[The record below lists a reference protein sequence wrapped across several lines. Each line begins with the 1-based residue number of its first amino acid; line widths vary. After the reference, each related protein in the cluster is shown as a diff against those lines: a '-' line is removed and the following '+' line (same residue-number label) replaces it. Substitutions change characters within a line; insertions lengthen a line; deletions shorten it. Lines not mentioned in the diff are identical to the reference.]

1 MLYNSFFLSIR
12 LLISKKSVPLHRV
25 FHSIRFKVNKGWSKA
40 LLLFLCPYVS
50 LTFFDQLFPLFIVD
64 TSTVRKARPGNKLYH
79 LKHRR
84 FIFMMPMKRYHQSWL
99 PAMFDDFFDN
109 EWMKKTNAT
118 APAINVIESDTEYKV
133 EVAAPG
139 MNKEDFN
146 IHVDESGNLVIAME
160 KKTEKKEEDKKSRYL
175 RREFSYTKFQQTL
188 ILPEDV
194 VKDTINASMND
205 GVLNIELP
213 RKTPEAKSNITKV
226 IEIK

>member
-1 MLYNSFFLSIR
+1 
-12 LLISKKSVPLHRV
+12 
-25 FHSIRFKVNKGWSKA
+25 
-40 LLLFLCPYVS
+40 
-50 LTFFDQLFPLFIVD
+50 
-64 TSTVRKARPGNKLYH
+64 
-79 LKHRR
+79 
-84 FIFMMPMKRYHQSWL
+84 MKRYHQSWL

-109 EWMKKTNAT
+109 DWMKKTNAT
-118 APAINVIESDTEYKV
+118 APAINVIETDTEYKV

-146 IHVDESGNLVIAME
+146 VHVDENGNLVIAME
-160 KKTEKKEEDKKSRYL
+160 KKSEKKEDDKKSRYL

-194 VKDTINASMND
+194 IKEKIQASVNE

-213 RKTPEAKSNITKV
+213 RSAPKEKTKTTQT

>member
-1 MLYNSFFLSIR
+1 
-12 LLISKKSVPLHRV
+12 
-25 FHSIRFKVNKGWSKA
+25 
-40 LLLFLCPYVS
+40 
-50 LTFFDQLFPLFIVD
+50 
-64 TSTVRKARPGNKLYH
+64 
-79 LKHRR
+79 
-84 FIFMMPMKRYHQSWL
+84 
-99 PAMFDDFFDN
+99 MFDDFFDN

-146 IHVDESGNLVIAME
+146 VHVDENGNLVIAME
-160 KKTEKKEEDKKSRYL
+160 KKCECKEKEECKDKEKECKEKDKKSRYL

-194 VKDTINASMND
+194 MKENIEASMCD
-205 GVLNIELP
+205 GVLCIELP
-213 RKTPEAKSNITKV
+213 RKAPQPKEKITKV

>member
-1 MLYNSFFLSIR
+1 MR
-12 LLISKKSVPLHRV
+12 
-25 FHSIRFKVNKGWSKA
+25 
-40 LLLFLCPYVS
+40 
-50 LTFFDQLFPLFIVD
+50 
-64 TSTVRKARPGNKLYH
+64 
-79 LKHRR
+79 
-84 FIFMMPMKRYHQSWL
+84 RYHQSWL

-146 IHVDESGNLVIAME
+146 VHVDENGNLVIAME
-160 KKTEKKEEDKKSRYL
+160 KKCECKEKEECKDKEKECKEKDKKSRYL

-194 VKDTINASMND
+194 MKENIEASMCD
-205 GVLNIELP
+205 GVLCIELP
-213 RKTPEAKSNITKV
+213 RKAPKPKEKITKV

>member
-1 MLYNSFFLSIR
+1 
-12 LLISKKSVPLHRV
+12 
-25 FHSIRFKVNKGWSKA
+25 
-40 LLLFLCPYVS
+40 
-50 LTFFDQLFPLFIVD
+50 
-64 TSTVRKARPGNKLYH
+64 
-79 LKHRR
+79 
-84 FIFMMPMKRYHQSWL
+84 
-99 PAMFDDFFDN
+99 MFDDFFDN

-160 KKTEKKEEDKKSRYL
+160 KKIEKKEEDKKSRYL

>member
-1 MLYNSFFLSIR
+1 
-12 LLISKKSVPLHRV
+12 
-25 FHSIRFKVNKGWSKA
+25 
-40 LLLFLCPYVS
+40 
-50 LTFFDQLFPLFIVD
+50 
-64 TSTVRKARPGNKLYH
+64 
-79 LKHRR
+79 
-84 FIFMMPMKRYHQSWL
+84 MMPMKRYHQSWL

-160 KKTEKKEEDKKSRYL
+160 KKSEKKEEDKKSRYL

-194 VKDTINASMND
+194 VKDTINASMCD
-205 GVLNIELP
+205 GVLCIELP